1 MNDKTKD
8 PSGDSS
14 ATSAADAIEA
24 RVVALA
30 EQFGRL
36 VGTVQARADGLVD
49 RQALN
54 EQLTRIRDGATGL
67 LGHLAGQTP
76 SASARRSPKRSA
88 KAKPAARPAAKAS
101 GRSGGKVD
109 APGKAHR
116 KAPPRGRSVKHS
128 DQTISKPAA
137 ARQTPRP
144 RRG

>member
-8 PSGDSS
+8 PTGDSS

-67 LGHLAGQTP
+67 LGHLAGLKP
-76 SASARRSPKRSA
+76 SAARRSPKRSA
-88 KAKPAARPAAKAS
+88 RAKPAPRAAVKAA